1 MLSQL
6 SGCFKLSVSLI
17 EYFLVSAVQLVGRC
31 YVANGAVKP
40 DGVEVSY
47 VPFYYPAGV
56 VKGKRDTLTDVFRL
70 DGLVE
75 SLQLAYL

>member
-40 DGVEVSY
+40 DGVEVSP

-56 VKGKRDTLTDVFRL
+56 VKGKRDVLTDVFRL

-75 SLQLAYL
+75 SLRLAV